1 MLSLWITIL
10 SSKEFAGISGL
21 RFSAERSG
29 QGILGA
35 LAMEVNLKLC

>member
-1 MLSLWITIL
+1 LL
-10 SSKEFAGISGL
+10 EFPGF

-29 QGILGA
+29 EGILNV